1 MFHNVLKHN
10 QLNKASFTYDPTGK
24 KIRLD
29 YGTSVSPS
37 GFILWNGGFN
47 EANAQYGQS
56 FIVRKWINNPLL
68 TLKSYHKLYQQPSSS
83 DYTY

>member
-37 GFILWNGGFN
+37 GFILWNGGFK

-56 FIVRKWINNPLL
+56 FIREKVDKQPIIDFE
-68 TLKSYHKLYQQPSSS
+68 KLP
-83 DYTY
+83 